1 MFKTRPKKEKRVRK
15 RSPVEDGVDDATS
28 DVSLEELREIKE
40 DQKYRERKRLQSE
53 KPRTNA
59 AKEASTM
66 SSLTA
71 QFTTQSS
78 TIGNDP
84 IEDIKNK
91 YVEGRLKELYA
102 SNVTTE
108 PQKKQEDELDLYR
121 IPDHLKEPMNI
132 TDTPVDR
139 GIVSFNT
146 GIAEVELPPSDPAA
160 TLLATKEA
168 FANAHKESQAGQI
181 SSTDLPANM
190 SANFIQHHADHML
203 RKKALQAK
211 TLSTTSLP

>member
-28 DVSLEELREIKE
+28 EVSLEELREIKE

-59 AKEASTM
+59 ANEASTM

-146 GIAEVELPPSDPAA
+146 GIAEAL
-160 TLLATKEA
+160 
-168 FANAHKESQAGQI
+168 ANAHKESQAGQI

-203 RKKALQAK
+203 QKKALQAK

>member
-28 DVSLEELREIKE
+28 EVSLEELREIKE

-59 AKEASTM
+59 ANEASTM

-132 TDTPVDR
+132 TDTPVR
-139 GIVSFNT
+139 RSWHRLFQYRHRR
-146 GIAEVELPPSDPAA
+146 
-160 TLLATKEA
+160 EA
-168 FANAHKESQAGQI
+168 LANAHKESQAGQI

-203 RKKALQAK
+203 QKKALQAK